1 MLSHEAEEILETLWI
16 NFEEKKCRTYS
27 IEQLGDEKKEEALKE
42 LADSGSALITSKNE
56 ISLTEKGR
64 EEGRNVVRRHRLA
77 ERLLVDVLNVKEDQI
92 NETACEFEHIIH
104 KGIDN
109 KICALL
115 GHPRSCPHG
124 YPIPRGECCR
134 RKEKEARAVSPLS
147 ELSPG
152 QTGNVAYIQTS
163 DSKTLQKITA
173 LGVLPGMN
181 IRLLQNF
188 PAFLFET
195 GNSQFAIDEEIA
207 KDIFVRIMGD

>member
-1 MLSHEAEEILETLWI
+1 MRISDRAEEIMETLWVHTE
-16 NFEEKKCRTYS
+16 EEKEEPIGLGIAKGEPA
-27 IEQLGDEKKEEALKE
+27 IEE
-42 LADSGSALITSKNE
+42 LWKSGHIKLIRDK
-56 ISLTEKGR
+56 IVLTEKGTS
-64 EEGRNVVRRHRLA
+64 EGRKVVRRHRLA

-109 KICALL
+109 KICVLL